1 MSLNRPLKI
10 ITGGACAICLLCL
23 AIGLVMGK
31 QDLASAGIAGLILFG
46 ILFGL
51 LFVKRV
57 F

>member
-1 MSLNRPLKI
+1 VSLNRPLKI

-46 ILFGL
+46 ILF
-51 LFVKRV
+51 VKRV